1 MSSDPDLIILGAGAA
16 GLAAAVELV
25 SAGLKVMLLEARN
38 RIGGRMFTTHDPATQ
53 AAVELG
59 AEFIHGRPA
68 EIWTLLSQ
76 NQVPARELEGD
87 TWCVRD
93 GQFRTCDFFSEVD
106 DVLGTMSDRGPD
118 ESFLDFVQRQYP
130 EAHQNPRQK
139 EALDWARGYVM
150 GFHAADPA
158 LISVHSLV
166 KGIRADAEIEG
177 DRAFRMTKG
186 YQALIGLYRRQLG
199 GAAVPLLLNHPAQ
212 TVLWRR
218 GHVEVTVRNQVQ
230 SQTLTSPRLLITV
243 PLGVLQA
250 SAQQKGGIRFTPELP
265 LQKQD
270 ALQKLVMGKVIRVTL
285 SFRERFWETIRPSHS
300 SKSKTLAEL
309 SFLLSQ
315 EDWFPTWWTTLPERL
330 PIITG
335 WAPFRCAERL
345 SGKTNEFVTEKA
357 LLALERLVGVQK
369 HQLEDLLQ
377 ASYCHD
383 WQNDPLSW
391 GAYSYVRVGGDGA
404 QQSLAMPVEETLF
417 FAGEATDVSGHHGT
431 VHGAIASGKRASQ
444 EILKS
449 VS

>member
-25 SAGLKVMLLEARN
+25 AAGLKVILVEARD
-38 RIGGRMFTTHDPATQ
+38 RLGGRMFTTHDPGTQ
-53 AAVELG
+53 APVELG

-68 EIWTLLSQ
+68 EIWTLLRKH
-76 NQVPARELEGD
+76 QVPARELEGD

-93 GQFRTCDFFSEVD
+93 GQLRSCDFFSEVD
-106 DVLGTMSDRGPD
+106 DVLGKMSDRGRD
-118 ESFLDFVQRQYP
+118 ESFLDFVRRQYP
-130 EAHQNPRQK
+130 ESHKNPRQK
-139 EALDWARGYVM
+139 EALGWARGYVT

-166 KGIRADAEIEG
+166 KGTRADEQIEG
-177 DRAFRMTKG
+177 DRAFRITQG
-186 YQALIGLYRRQLG
+186 YQALVGVYYRQLS
-199 GAAVPLLLNHPAQ
+199 GAGVPLLLNHVAQ
-212 TVLWRR
+212 TILWQR
-218 GHVEVTVRNQVQ
+218 GRVAVTVHNQVQ
-230 SQTLTSPRLLITV
+230 SQTLTAPRLLITL
-243 PLGVLQA
+243 PLAVLQT

-265 LQKQD
+265 GQKQD

-285 SFRERFWETIRPSHS
+285 SFRERFWETIRPRHS
-300 SKSKTLAEL
+300 CESKTLAEL

-335 WAPFRCAERL
+335 WAPFQCAERL
-345 SGKTNEFVTEKA
+345 SGTSEEFVTEKA
-357 LLALERLVGVQK
+357 LLTLARLVGVQQP
-369 HQLEDLLQ
+369 QLEGLLQ

-383 WQNDPLSW
+383 WQNDPFSW

-431 VHGAIASGKRASQ
+431 VHGAIASAKRAAQ